1 MQILVYNRAM
11 TRAKPL
17 VLSKY
22 VVYLALI
29 SSVFMVNFLDPIN
42 WPKQIL
48 LVVLLP
54 WLCWVAY
61 QDTQFS
67 ARDLFNSRSFKVL
80 IISSLLIFFA
90 SLLSFENMTRFL
102 WGSWGRNNG
111 LLTTQ
116 SLLVLALLTSN
127 MAMRKDFLFK
137 LLSTI
142 EIFVLIAGFYG
153 LMQKFGLDPVQWSS
167 ENQVFSFFGNTN
179 FASAI
184 FAMGAITSLSLG
196 LYYDQRK
203 PYKFLQVILFLFSTL
218 MTYLTGSLQGMIA
231 ISLALFLITYLALYQ
246 INVKLG
252 KSFFGLGILLSALV
266 LPGFAGVGI
275 LGTFFEQYTIKLRF
289 QYWLIGLEMG
299 SRNLL
304 SGVGVDAYG
313 DSYRENRSLDLIRET
328 TLDLTTNNAHNTIV
342 QFFATLGIL
351 GFIAILIPFGL
362 ALFRSILIIW
372 KPTDYPQYSIV
383 IIFVSLWSM
392 AMISIDNIAVAIW
405 NWTFLG
411 AVLGMSSNQSIFVN
425 KGNSKTSGTRK
436 RLYEPMKLGAG
447 ALSILLFAFSWT
459 QTIPER
465 EILQAKLIYVPEGD
479 QNGPIVQKRKIF
491 QKLLRFDTLME
502 NEYFELASEMSKEG
516 DWPYSIQLL
525 ERATSK
531 YPKNFFLLD
540 ALAATRENNG
550 LINEAIPVRIAQTK
564 LDSNHAV
571 VWFYLGRDYMK
582 VKNFSMAN
590 QAFTKTLNLKEF
602 LSPEFIQATNDY
614 LKEIQ
619 NQNSKNS

>member
-1 MQILVYNRAM
+1 
-11 TRAKPL
+11 
-17 VLSKY
+17 
-22 VVYLALI
+22 
-29 SSVFMVNFLDPIN
+29 
-42 WPKQIL
+42 
-48 LVVLLP
+48 
-54 WLCWVAY
+54 
-61 QDTQFS
+61 
-67 ARDLFNSRSFKVL
+67 
-80 IISSLLIFFA
+80 
-90 SLLSFENMTRFL
+90 
-102 WGSWGRNNG
+102 
-111 LLTTQ
+111 
-116 SLLVLALLTSN
+116 

-137 LLSTI
+137 LLATI
-142 EIFVLIAGFYG
+142 EIFVLVAGIYG
-153 LMQKFGLDPVQWSS
+153 LLQKFGLDPVQWSS

-203 PYKFLQVILFLFSTL
+203 PYKFLQIILFLFSAL

-231 ISLALFLITYLALYQ
+231 ISLALFFMAYLALYQ
-246 INVKLG
+246 ISVKLG
-252 KSFFGLGILLSALV
+252 KSFLGLGILLAALV

-275 LGTFFEQYTIKLRF
+275 LGTFIEQYTIKLRF

-351 GFIAILIPFGL
+351 GLIAILVPFGL
-362 ALFRSILIIW
+362 ALFRSMLIIW
-372 KPTDYPQYSIV
+372 KPTDRAQYSIV
-383 IIFVSLWSM
+383 IIFISLWSM

-411 AVLGMSSNQSIFVN
+411 AVLGMSGSNAKIVS
-425 KGNSKTSGTRK
+425 KENSKASGRK
-436 RLYEPMKLGAG
+436 VKLYEPMKLGAG
-447 ALSILLFAFSWT
+447 ALSVLLFAFSWA

-465 EILQAKLIYVPEGD
+465 EILKAKLIYVPEGD

-491 QKLLRFDTLME
+491 QKLLSLDTLME

-516 DWPYSIQLL
+516 DWPYSVDLL
-525 ERATSK
+525 EKATDK

-550 LINEAIPVRIAQTK
+550 LISEAIPVRIAQIE

-571 VWFYLGRDYMK
+571 VWFYLGRNYMK
-582 VKNFSMAN
+582 VKNFSMAY
-590 QAFTKTLNLKEF
+590 QAFTKSLSLKEF
-602 LSPEFIQATNDY
+602 LSPEFIQATNSY
-614 LKEIQ
+614 LEEIQ

>member
-1 MQILVYNRAM
+1 MIRS
-11 TRAKPL
+11 KPL
-17 VLSKY
+17 VLSKF

-61 QDTQFS
+61 QDSQFS
-67 ARDLFNSRSFKVL
+67 TRDFFKSRIFKVL
-80 IISSLLIFFA
+80 IVSSLLVFLA
-90 SLLSFENMTRFL
+90 SLFSFENMTRFL

-111 LLTTQ
+111 LLTTL
-116 SLLVLALLTSN
+116 SLIVLAFLTSN

-137 LLSTI
+137 LLATI
-142 EIFVLIAGFYG
+142 EIFVLVAGIYG
-153 LMQKFGLDPVQWSS
+153 LLQKFGLDPVQWSS

-184 FAMGAITSLSLG
+184 FAMGAIASLSLG

-203 PYKFLQVILFLFSTL
+203 PYKFLQIILFLFSAL

-231 ISLALFLITYLALYQ
+231 ISLALFFMAYLALYQ
-246 INVKLG
+246 ISVKLG
-252 KSFFGLGILLSALV
+252 KSFLGLGILLAALV

-275 LGTFFEQYTIKLRF
+275 LGTYIEQYTIKLRF

-351 GFIAILIPFGL
+351 GLIAILVPFGL
-362 ALFRSILIIW
+362 ALFRSMLIIW
-372 KPTDYPQYSIV
+372 KPTDRAQYSIV
-383 IIFVSLWSM
+383 IIFISLWSM

-411 AVLGMSSNQSIFVN
+411 AVLGMSGSNAKIVS
-425 KGNSKTSGTRK
+425 KENSKASGRK
-436 RLYEPMKLGAG
+436 VKLYEPMKLGAG
-447 ALSILLFAFSWT
+447 ALSVLLFAFSWA

-465 EILQAKLIYVPEGD
+465 EILKAKLIYVPEGD

-491 QKLLRFDTLME
+491 QKLLSLDTLME

-516 DWPYSIQLL
+516 DWPYSVDLL
-525 ERATSK
+525 EKATGK

-550 LINEAIPVRIAQTK
+550 LISEAIPVRIAQIE

-571 VWFYLGRDYMK
+571 VWFYLGRNYMK
-582 VKNFSMAN
+582 VKNFSMAY
-590 QAFTKTLNLKEF
+590 QAFTKSLGLKEF
-602 LSPEFIQATNDY
+602 LSPEFIQATNSY
-614 LKEIQ
+614 LEEIQ